1 MHSDSTHLMLMRID
15 DRERRHRAGDD
26 ARARRVAHLRRLDR
40 RAERSARM
48 RLRLS
53 LG

>member
-1 MHSDSTHLMLMRID
+1 MHSDSTHLLLMRMD
-15 DRERRHRAGDD
+15 ARERRHRAVDVD
-26 ARARRVAHLRRLDR
+26 RARRVAHLRRLDR